1 MDNTDLE
8 LISIL
13 QKDGRTPF
21 TEIAKRLDISEGT
34 VRNRLSRL
42 QERGILQVIGMVDP
56 YNLGFDAPAMIG
68 VSIDPPKLESAAE
81 MIATFEE
88 VSYLVMVS
96 GEFDLI
102 VEVMCKNRESLADF
116 LNQKLRQ
123 VPGVT
128 RTQTYLILRTFKMAY
143 GARPTISSSSG
154 GADG

>member
-1 MDNTDLE
+1 MDNIDLE
-8 LISIL
+8 LIAIL

-21 TEIAKRLDISEGT
+21 TEIAKQINISEGT

-42 QERGILQVIGMVDP
+42 QEQGILQVIGMVDP

-68 VSIDPPKLESAAE
+68 VSVDPPELEKAAE
-81 MIATFEE
+81 IIAKFEE
-88 VSYLVMVS
+88 VSYLIMVS

-102 VEVMCKNRESLADF
+102 VEVMCQDRESLAKF

-123 VPGVT
+123 VPGIT

-143 GARPTISSSSG
+143 GARPTISSPPG